1 MNYLVFCSQS
11 SGLNIV
17 WEHKTCLIMIIG
29 DQLISALLI
38 LLSSHERLKF
48 FTVYHCQLW

>member
-1 MNYLVFCSQS
+1 
-11 SGLNIV
+11 V

-29 DQLISALLI
+29 DQLISALLLI
-38 LLSSHERLKF
+38 LLSSHERQNF